1 MSFDI
6 TFSNVLLTLLYILPG
21 FIICKMGK
29 VSTEHQS
36 SLSGVLVYACSP
48 CMLISSFL
56 SLDYS
61 AQNALNMGLFFVVTL
76 VLQAGFKTLYE
87 VVVYPLT
94 RVVISQVRKLPDTL
108 PAIQQSEST
117 AAAK

>member
-21 FIICKMGK
+21 YIICRMGK
-29 VSTEHQS
+29 VSPAHQS

-48 CMLISSFL
+48 CMIVSSFL

-61 AQNALNMGLFFVVTL
+61 AENVASMGLFFAVTL
-76 VLQAGFKTLYE
+76 ALQTAFMLVLYLLLRSRYADSRFCCFLSAGRL
-87 VVVYPLT
+87 
-94 RVVISQVRKLPDTL
+94 
-108 PAIQQSEST
+108 
-117 AAAK
+117 